1 MPVLSDLPLVRER
14 CVVVINLFLVR
25 ALFFPTSTFAQGEM
39 WLWASSF
46 IAAGSDERELPYQ
59 ATQPVPSVYRERHM
73 FFPELYIF
81 LAPPQKA
88 DSPNSIS

>member
-1 MPVLSDLPLVRER
+1 MPLLSNLPPVRER

-25 ALFFPTSTFAQGEM
+25 ALCFSYLNISQGEM
-39 WLWASSF
+39 WLWASCF

-59 ATQPVPSVYRERHM
+59 ATQPVPSVYRVRHM